1 MGMRTEVLRDAA
13 LSFARSLKS
22 ADVVKQFL
30 EAQHVFE
37 NDANLSRSRAV
48 FNEAAQSFQKKQSAG
63 TISEQDINR
72 MRTLQ
77 SNVNLH
83 PHTVE
88 LLRSQQE
95 IAELLQQCN
104 QQISEVLGLDFS
116 AIAVPPGCC

>member
-1 MGMRTEVLRDAA
+1 MGMPTEVLRNAA

-37 NDANLSRSRAV
+37 NDADLSRSRAV
-48 FNEAAQSFQKKQSAG
+48 FNEAAQSFRQKQSAG
-63 TISEQDINR
+63 TLSEQDINR

-95 IAELLQQCN
+95 IAELLQECN